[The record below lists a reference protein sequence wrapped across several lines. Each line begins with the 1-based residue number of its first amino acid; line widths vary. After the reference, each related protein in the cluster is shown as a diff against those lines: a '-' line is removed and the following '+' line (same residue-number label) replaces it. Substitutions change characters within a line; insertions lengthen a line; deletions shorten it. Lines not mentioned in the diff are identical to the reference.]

1 MDDYEEDCNEIEAR
15 RKYMRDYYYANK
27 YKWAKYYQ
35 EVVLPRYKQI
45 KLNRPKKCIKK
56 IHGSVIIIFD

>member
-1 MDDYEEDCNEIEAR
+1 
-15 RKYMRDYYYANK
+15 MRDYYYANK

-35 EVVLPRYKQI
+35 EVVLPRFKQA

-56 IHGSVIIIFD
+56 IHGSVIIIFE